1 MKHRHKLAQAKR
13 HKAASPG
20 KRSEADDAADE
31 QPQPASGRAKKRVR
45 HEMHV
50 EGGRPKFRLDKFRRG
65 GRSRSKKYDIGG
77 AAPPGGGGANLPT
90 TPSLSD
96 FAFTAKP
103 NPIVKMVQANL
114 PPVDTAGKIMAARA
128 QAAGQQ
134 KPVFPLPSRAPGSP
148 TAIRNKQGGRIG
160 QRRFDDGGGVGGRN
174 PDDPG
179 GELASA
185 NKSRKSTAD
194 WIKDEIMG
202 GTKPAYARGGRQRA
216 KHYDDGGSIADASP
230 VATPNLAFG
239 DGPPP
244 PPRASDDGMATAAAP
259 PRANNPSFVNSLN
272 AAQKRAAMTQ
282 RIKRVE
288 GKGR

>member
-13 HKAASPG
+13 HKTASPG
-20 KRSEADDAADE
+20 RRSEANEAADQE
-31 QPQPASGRAKKRVR
+31 AQPASGRAKKRVR

-50 EGGRPKFRLDKFRRG
+50 EGGRPKFRLDKFRRR

-77 AAPPGGGGANLPT
+77 AAPPGGGVANLPS

-114 PPVDTAGKIMAARA
+114 PPIDTAGGIMKARA
-128 QAAGQQ
+128 LAAGQQ
-134 KPVFPLPSRAPGSP
+134 KPVFPMPSRAPGSP
-148 TAIRNKQGGRIG
+148 TAIGNKQGGRIG

-202 GTKPAYARGGRQRA
+202 
-216 KHYDDGGSIADASP
+216 
-230 VATPNLAFG
+230 
-239 DGPPP
+239 
-244 PPRASDDGMATAAAP
+244 
-259 PRANNPSFVNSLN
+259 
-272 AAQKRAAMTQ
+272 
-282 RIKRVE
+282 
-288 GKGR
+288 